1 MSGRS
6 MPNLFRL
13 GGLLVV
19 LGLVGCGAATQ
30 DELTQWISQQKSQ
43 TLPRVPPIAEP
54 KQFQPQAY
62 LPASAVDPF
71 SNQQLTQALKRD
83 SATVRAGTAFLAP
96 ELARRKEALEA
107 VPVDAMALVGTMVR
121 AGQPVALI
129 KVDRMLYQVR
139 PGNHLGKNYGRVVR
153 ITETEL
159 TLREVVQDA
168 MGDWV
173 ERSASLQLQEKSK

>member
-1 MSGRS
+1 MHK
-6 MPNLFRL
+6 LFRL

-19 LGLVGCGAATQ
+19 LGLVGCGADTQ

-43 TLPRVPPIAEP
+43 TRPRVPPIAEP

-83 SATVRAGTAFLAP
+83 SATVRAGTALLAP

-129 KVDRMLYQVR
+129 KVDRMLFQVR
-139 PGNHLGKNYGRVVR
+139 PGNHLGQNYGRVVR

>member
-1 MSGRS
+1 M
-6 MPNLFRL
+6 
-13 GGLLVV
+13 
-19 LGLVGCGAATQ
+19 
-30 DELTQWISQQKSQ
+30 
-43 TLPRVPPIAEP
+43 
-54 KQFQPQAY
+54 
-62 LPASAVDPF
+62 DPF

-83 SATVRAGTAFLAP
+83 SATVSAGTALLAP

-121 AGQPVALI
+121 AGQPVALV

-139 PGNHLGKNYGRVVR
+139 PGHHLGQNYGRVVR

-173 ERSASLQLQEKSK
+173 ERTASLKLQEKSK

>member
-6 MPNLFRL
+6 MHKLFRL

-43 TLPRVPPIAEP
+43 TRPRVPPIAEP

-83 SATVRAGTAFLAP
+83 SATVRAGTALLAP

-139 PGNHLGKNYGRVVR
+139 PGNHLGQNYGRVVR

>member
-1 MSGRS
+1 

-13 GGLLVV
+13 GGLLAV
-19 LGLVGCGAATQ
+19 LGLVGCGADTQ

-43 TLPRVPPIAEP
+43 TRPRVPPIAEP

-83 SATVRAGTAFLAP
+83 SATVRAGTALLAP

-139 PGNHLGKNYGRVVR
+139 PGNHLGQNYGRVVR

>member
-1 MSGRS
+1 MSRPA
-6 MPNLFRL
+6 MQYRLCL

-30 DELTQWISQQKSQ
+30 DELTQWISEQKSQ
-43 TLPRVPPIAEP
+43 TRARVPPIAEP

-62 LPASAVDPF
+62 APASAVDPF

-83 SATVRAGTAFLAP
+83 SATVSAGTALLAP

-107 VPVDAMALVGTMVR
+107 VPMDAMALVGTMVR
-121 AGQPVALI
+121 AGQPVALV

-139 PGNHLGKNYGRVVR
+139 TGHHLGQNYGRVVR

-159 TLREVVQDA
+159 TLREVVQDT

-173 ERSASLQLQEKSK
+173 ERTASLRLQEKSK

>member
-1 MSGRS
+1 MTTRRATDETTPTEKESEIGAVIRS
-6 MPNLFRL
+6 WAMPR
-13 GGLLVV
+13 
-19 LGLVGCGAATQ
+19 
-30 DELTQWISQQKSQ
+30 
-43 TLPRVPPIAEP
+43 
-54 KQFQPQAY
+54 
-62 LPASAVDPF
+62 
-71 SNQQLTQALKRD
+71 
-83 SATVRAGTAFLAP
+83 
-96 ELARRKEALEA
+96 EALEA

-139 PGNHLGKNYGRVVR
+139 PGNHLGQNYGRVVR

>member
-1 MSGRS
+1 MSLRTMQS
-6 MPNLFRL
+6 LVRL
-13 GGLLVV
+13 GGLLAV
-19 LGLVGCGAATQ
+19 LGLLGCGAATQ

-43 TLPRVPPIAEP
+43 TRARVPAIAEP
-54 KQFQPQAY
+54 KQFQPHAY
-62 LPASAVDPF
+62 VAASALDPF

-83 SATVRAGTAFLAP
+83 SATVSAGTALLAP

-121 AGQPVALI
+121 AGQPVALV

-139 PGNHLGKNYGRVVR
+139 PGHHLGQNYGRVVR

-173 ERSASLQLQEKSK
+173 ERTASLKLQEKSK